1 MKVEEL
7 IKELQK
13 LPTDMEV
20 KMFLPIVEDW
30 VDIKLDEVELHRV
43 NKETKLEVRNKQNIH
58 LNEEHNMGRR
68 TDYTI
73 DEIENDEWELYD
85 TMSMSAID
93 DKMYEECYDKTNVL
107 LISNVFK
114 GVSSF
119 DRMGEMEY

>member
-43 NKETKLEVRNKQNIH
+43 NKETKLEVRNKQNIY

>member
-1 MKVEEL
+1 MKVDEI

-13 LPTDMEV
+13 LPSDMEV
-20 KMFLPIVEDW
+20 KMYIPIVEDW

-58 LNEEHNMGRR
+58 LNEDHNMGRR

-114 GVSSF
+114 GVSTF
-119 DRMGEMEY
+119 DRMGDIEY

>member
-1 MKVEEL
+1 MKVKEL

-13 LPTDMEV
+13 LPANMEV

-43 NKETKLEVRNKQNIH
+43 NKETKLEVRNKQNIY

-85 TMSMSAID
+85 DMSMSSVD

>member
-1 MKVEEL
+1 
-7 IKELQK
+7 
-13 LPTDMEV
+13 MEV